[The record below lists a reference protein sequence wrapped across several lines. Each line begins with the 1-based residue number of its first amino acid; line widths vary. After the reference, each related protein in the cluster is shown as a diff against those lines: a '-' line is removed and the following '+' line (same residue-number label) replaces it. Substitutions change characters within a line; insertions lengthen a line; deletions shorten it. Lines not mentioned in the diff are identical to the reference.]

1 MSFPLCRHI
10 RTNGLRCKAAA
21 LTGGFWCYFHQNLHQ
36 SHQVFRHN
44 EAARGYLIPGQ
55 HVELTT
61 LEDRDSVQLAL
72 SIVINALATGQLETR
87 RATALLYGLQVASA
101 NAVNLD
107 LRPSPS
113 EVVRTFEPT
122 AQGDLLAEPAIQQ
135 PLLFEPGDDE
145 DDEED
150 DEDDE
155 DDCDDDEGE

>member
-1 MSFPLCRHI
+1 MQYPLCRHLK
-10 RTNGLRCKAAA
+10 TNGLQCGAAA
-21 LTGGFWCYFHQNLHQ
+21 LTTSVYCYFHNNLHQ
-36 SHQVFRHN
+36 RHRGFRHT
-44 EAARGYLIPGQ
+44 EATRNYLIPGQ